1 MNRQTNKFHRDLQ
14 HPTLKEMKKMKT
26 TTLFIHETLYHQG
39 KTGAIVQWDIW
50 TEGADICTEYGQIG
64 GKMQTARKTATP
76 KNVGRANATTAEEQA
91 ILEAKAMHKKRLDAK
106 YSLTI
111 EDAKKE
117 VFLPMLAASFDKR
130 KDKVV
135 YPVDVQPKLD
145 GVRCLAYWDGGSVKL
160 MSRGGKQWNC
170 CEHIIEELETVLP
183 KDWVLDGELY
193 IHGSTFQE
201 ITKLVKKLRPESVNV
216 QFHVYDVPRAG
227 YEQTELGG
235 STWSNRKISVELIDE
250 FVENCKSV
258 KVVRTDFAAHEEDV
272 YELQSEYLEEGYEGA
287 IVRERD
293 GEYKFGYRSNKLLKV
308 KNFMDKEYLIA
319 GFTTGVGRFDGCI
332 VWVCMTEDGQSFKVV
347 PQGTMEE
354 RQETY
359 QNADKHIGDWLKV
372 KYFELTDD
380 GIPRFPVGLGIR
392 LTEDM

>member
-1 MNRQTNKFHRDLQ
+1 M
-14 HPTLKEMKKMKT
+14 KMKIKVT
-26 TTLFIHETLYHQG
+26 ENMTKLETLYHQG

-50 TEGADICTEYGQIG
+50 TEGADICTKYGQID

-76 KNVGRANATTAEEQA
+76 KNVGRANATTADEQA
-91 ILEAKAMHKKRLDAK
+91 ILEATAMHKKRLDGK

-130 KDKVV
+130 KDKVT

-145 GVRCLAYWDGGSVKL
+145 GVRCLAYWDGDSVKL
-160 MSRGGKQWNC
+160 MSRGGKQWEC
-170 CEHIIEELETVLP
+170 CEHIIDELETVLP

-201 ITKLVKKLRPESVNV
+201 ITKLVKKLRPESVDV
-216 QFHVYDVPRAG
+216 QFHVYDIPRG
-227 YEQTELGG
+227 PGNTEQWKRRKNVLSKFNDTL
-235 STWSNRKISVELIDE
+235 NRAK
-250 FVENCKSV
+250 NCKSV
-258 KVVRTDFAAHEEDV
+258 VVVESHPAHYEEDV
-272 YELQSEYLEEGYEGA
+272 YELQSEFLEDGYEGA
-287 IVRERD
+287 IVREMD

-308 KNFMDKEYLIA
+308 KNFMDEEYLIA

-332 VWVCMTEDGQSFKVV
+332 VWICETWNGEDRLEFKVV

-354 RQETY
+354 RQEAY
-359 QNADKHIGDWLKV
+359 QNADKNVGDYLKV

-392 LTEDM
+392 PLEDM

>member
-1 MNRQTNKFHRDLQ
+1 MNRQTNKFHRDLK
-14 HPTLKEMKKMKT
+14 HSTLKEMKMKIEIT
-26 TTLFIHETLYHQG
+26 ENMTKLETLYHQG

-50 TEGADICTEYGQIG
+50 TEDADICTEYGQIG
-64 GKMQTARKTATP
+64 GKMQTSRKTATP
-76 KNVGRANATTAEEQA
+76 KNVGRANATSANEQA
-91 ILEAKAMHKKRLDAK
+91 VLEAKAMHKKRLDGK

-130 KDKVV
+130 KDKVT

-170 CEHIIEELETVLP
+170 CDHIIEELETVLP

-193 IHGSTFQE
+193 IHGKTFQE

-216 QFHVYDVPRAG
+216 QFHVYDVPRTD
-227 YEQTELGG
+227 ED
-235 STWSNRKISVELIDE
+235 NRGEWDEHRIEALADFRDASID
-250 FVENCKSV
+250 CKSV
-258 KVVRTDFAAHEEDV
+258 VVVETHQANSEDEV
-272 YELQSEYLEEGYEGA
+272 YKLQSEYLEDGYEGA

-308 KNFMDKEYLIA
+308 KNFMDEEYKITD
-319 GFTTGVGRFDGCI
+319 FTTGVGRFEGSI
-332 VWVCMTEDGQSFKVV
+332 VWICETKKGQPFKVV

-359 QNADKHIGDWLKV
+359 QNADKHIGELLKV